1 MEFSWKDR
9 PVNVATPFT
18 TPRPTISEEE
28 RARRAYAVN
37 FGAGSTR
44 FEGGILTEEA
54 KAINARF
61 VDGELT
67 EAEWIEAVLAS
78 DTARLG

>member
-1 MEFSWKDR
+1 
-9 PVNVATPFT
+9 VNVATPFT
-18 TPRPTISEEE
+18 TPRPAISEEE

>member
-1 MEFSWKDR
+1 M
-9 PVNVATPFT
+9 NVATPFT
-18 TPRPTISEEE
+18 SPRPMISDAE
-28 RARRAYAVN
+28 RARRAHAIA

-44 FEGGILTEEA
+44 LEDGILSEEA
-54 KAINARF
+54 EAINARF
-61 VDGELT
+61 VAGELS